1 MEAAKFKSIL
11 KKQKLTLIV
20 IPILVMI
27 ISFFLVRKLP
37 NVYVGKGTLAAGIVD
52 GSQPMSLDKNILQDS
67 KISQQFS
74 NLIQMMQ
81 MKKVFDQVSYKLIL
95 HDLAST
101 TPYKKPSKLLG
112 SLNNDAKKHA
122 IEVYTDHYLSREPL
136 SLWDQDQKGLDEVIT
151 SMGYGY
157 EALTKKIKIYRIES
171 SDFITIEY
179 ESDSPTLSAFV
190 VNTLCDEFIKYYF
203 SLTQENAVN
212 AKNYLD
218 TILEQKKDSL
228 DKSMDALRDFKI
240 KHHVLNLNEQART
253 LYGQIADMEGRIQQ
267 VKKEIDGTEGALASI
282 QKKFNN
288 SGSQYV
294 DTGQIRLNQ
303 RIVSLKANINTIY
316 DQYTK
321 SGFDNKYKVKMDSL
335 KQELE
340 GEVNKSTDHGALNPA
355 VARENLMTQK
365 MTLEINRD
373 LAKSSIQSLQNE
385 LGNLNRRFNTLVPN
399 EAVIQSYEGN
409 ISVASQEYIEILK
422 KFNQTNMAYSS
433 SGKLKQ
439 IEMAMPGA
447 PQPSKKM
454 LLVAISGIGS
464 LVFCLLILFILFYI
478 DDSIVVVQEL
488 ANKTNFPVLGF
499 LPLVTNTSLLNLN
512 QLWEFG
518 NGDDVTRNFKNQ
530 LRSVRF
536 ETDDVMNGARVLVVT
551 SLGNNEGKTFLAMS
565 LASAYVMV
573 NKRVLLIDGNF
584 DNNSVTQISKPAEYI
599 EDYLTG
605 RSYMPR
611 PEYNNDVTVLGNRGK
626 DTSLFE
632 INNENKVRDKVQSLR
647 DNFDMIII
655 ESSSLNTL
663 NQAKEWISVADK
675 VVAVFESKKT
685 ITFAEKQYLAYLK
698 TLGDKFSGW
707 VLNKSN
713 NTFNSANSK
722 KGIFGKNRG

>member
-518 NGDDVTRNFKNQ
+518 NGDDATRNFKNQ

-551 SLGNNEGKTFLAMS
+551 SLGNSEGKTFLAMS

-632 INNENKVRDKVQSLR
+632 INNENKVRDKVQALR

-655 ESSSLNTL
+655 ESSALNTL
-663 NQAKEWISVADK
+663 NVAKEWISVADK